1 MKHTLADFELRTQ
14 LRAMQENPI
23 LARAW
28 GEIFQTERSAERHPL
43 VEADRLGEVPPALPM
58 RLISAHATRAL
69 SELEVL
75 ARERGHEAAVA
86 GRAVGDF
93 FSQMRQKLADL
104 TLTQEMSYRGTLLGI
119 RHGVDLM
126 TLVHHAASAS
136 DPKLHAW
143 TAAWLE
149 ERAVLVDGV
158 ARALAWFAAN
168 PDAAEAPV
176 IDSALGAAA
185 KQIAG

>member
-1 MKHTLADFELRTQ
+1 MKRTLADSAARTQ

-28 GEIFQTERSAERHPL
+28 GELFQTERSAERHPL

-69 SELEVL
+69 GELEML
-75 ARERGHEAAVA
+75 ARERGHEAALA

-126 TLVHHAASAS
+126 TLVHHASAS
-136 DPKLHAW
+136 DPQLHAW
-143 TAAWLE
+143 TATWLE
-149 ERAVLVDGV
+149 ERTVLVDGV
-158 ARALAWFAAN
+158 ARALAWFGAN

-176 IDSALGAAA
+176 VDGALGDAA
-185 KQIAG
+185 KHLAG